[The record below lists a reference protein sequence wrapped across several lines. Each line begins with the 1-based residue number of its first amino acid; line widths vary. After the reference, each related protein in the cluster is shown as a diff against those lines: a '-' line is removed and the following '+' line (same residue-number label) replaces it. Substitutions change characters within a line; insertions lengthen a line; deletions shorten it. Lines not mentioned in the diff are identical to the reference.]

1 MVRRGPVGKEIYVEC
16 RKRKSNI
23 KILTITIKSKT
34 IDFFDMCVQVRF
46 FLFLKF
52 TQLGRKSK
60 ARVLSFIPFLEKKKK
75 NSVMKI
81 S

>member
-34 IDFFDMCVQVRF
+34 IDFFDMWVQVRF
-46 FLFLKF
+46 FFVS
-52 TQLGRKSK
+52 QVYS
-60 ARVLSFIPFLEKKKK
+60 AREKE
-75 NSVMKI
+75 
-81 S
+81 